1 MLELLLLGC
10 REPAA
15 HEPILAFL
23 SWERM
28 SEETWV
34 AEQLR

>member
-15 HEPILAFL
+15 HVPILAFL
-23 SWERM
+23 SWKRV

>member
-10 REPAA
+10 WEPAA
-15 HEPILAFL
+15 HVPILAFL
-23 SWERM
+23 SWKRVG
-28 SEETWV
+28 EETWV